1 MRNFLALVGL
11 VVVAAAG
18 AGYYFDWYR
27 FSMIPGKNGKQH
39 ITVDVDT
46 QKAADDVGTGLDKT
60 GQLIKDK
67 LKKEEAEKAEK
78 AEFVGPPEPKP
89 TKSFFNVTPPS
100 KR

>member
-1 MRNFLALVGL
+1 MRNFLAFVGS

-46 QKAADDVGTGLDKT
+46 QKAVDDVGTGLDKG
-60 GQLIKDK
+60 GQLLKDK
-67 LKKEEAEKAEK
+67 LKKEEAEK

-89 TKSFFNVTPPS
+89 TKSFFNVSPPS